1 VSTAGSPIDAE
12 AAFAFVDDT
21 RRIAVSM
28 ASRLADEF
36 ARLVPSGGEREPA
49 GTGARDPDLARA
61 LRNAQA
67 DAERAMD
74 SAMSALGDALGSYGE
89 IAQRIAS
96 TAPATGGTE
105 IVEMIVNDGGTATRE
120 LWLHNT
126 TNAPTPPL
134 AIDVGEL
141 LDDAGTTLPAEV
153 RVGWDDTRVLAPGES
168 IPVSIEI
175 EPEPCVTA
183 TDRSAGRY
191 HGLVRTRG
199 VPDAVVHLVVDLR
212 FGEQGP

>member
-1 VSTAGSPIDAE
+1 MSAAGSPIDAE

-36 ARLVPSGGEREPA
+36 ARLVPSGGEREPM
-49 GTGARDPDLARA
+49 GADPGDPEVARA

-96 TAPATGGTE
+96 TVRASGGTE
-105 IVEMIVNDGGTATRE
+105 VVEIVVTGREAATRE

-126 TNAPTPPL
+126 TGAPTAPL
-134 AIDVGEL
+134 AIAVGEL
-141 LDDAGTTLPAEV
+141 LDDAGNSLPANV

-168 IPVSIEI
+168 VSVSIAI
-175 EPEPCVTA
+175 EAEPCVTA
-183 TDRSAGRY
+183 TRRSAVRY

-212 FGEQGP
+212 LGEEGT